1 MTEFIM
7 NNIMWFWV
15 AVMVLCVVVETLT
28 VFSLT
33 TVWGAIASLVMIF
46 LSRTGMPFAW
56 QILVFLVLTIV
67 LVLFTRPI
75 AVKKLHIG
83 SVKTN
88 VDQMVGQEVILTKA
102 ISKFEK
108 GEAKASNGV
117 IWSVS
122 SADGSEIEN
131 GTVCVITAING
142 NTLSVQKK

>member
-7 NNIMWFWV
+7 NNIVWFWV
-15 AVMVLCVVVETLT
+15 ALMVLCVVVETLT

-33 TVWGAIASLVMIF
+33 TVWGAVSSLVMIF
-46 LSRTGMPFAW
+46 LCRTGM
-56 QILVFLVLTIV
+56 IFLVLTIV
-67 LVLFTRPI
+67 LVLFTRPV

-88 VDQMVGQEVILTKA
+88 VDQMIGQEVVLTKG

-108 GEAKASNGV
+108 GEAKTSNGV
-117 IWSVS
+117 IWSVT
-122 SADGSEIEN
+122 SADGSEIES
-131 GTVCVITAING
+131 GTVCVIEAING